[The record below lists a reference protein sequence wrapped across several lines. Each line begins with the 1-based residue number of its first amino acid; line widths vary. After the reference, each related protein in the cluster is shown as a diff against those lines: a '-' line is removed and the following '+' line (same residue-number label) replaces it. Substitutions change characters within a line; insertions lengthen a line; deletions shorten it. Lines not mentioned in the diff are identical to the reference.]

1 MAEGDIT
8 VLSPA
13 GWRYSLAKGGRFLL
27 IVRTDRTELLNVLL
41 DGKPLTEYRKD
52 FEVIGENTGS
62 FLMLFSE
69 ALMQSLE
76 EGEHTLALDINGIG
90 TVTRS
95 MNIEE

>member
-52 FEVIGENTGS
+52 FDTIP
-62 FLMLFSE
+62 
-69 ALMQSLE
+69 
-76 EGEHTLALDINGIG
+76 
-90 TVTRS
+90 
-95 MNIEE
+95 